1 MLSDEAGPSPVEAAP
16 LVSVGSV
23 LADGCRTSA
32 LGQSGVLDG
41 VESAEWVVEV
51 VAGDVVVVD
60 VAAVEDRLAEHA
72 ALVVVAAAVQ
82 LLGVLE

>member
-1 MLSDEAGPSPVEAAP
+1 
-16 LVSVGSV
+16 
-23 LADGCRTSA
+23 
-32 LGQSGVLDG
+32 VLDG